1 MNTVIKI
8 NNYLQR
14 YLLPSITGRGKG
26 VGLLMLLSLV
36 TFTACSDVE
45 LEPAT
50 YSEAVSNLVAEYTQG
65 SRQVTLRWDNP
76 TMSGQSGIQI
86 IKDNTD
92 VINFDEVMN
101 SYFIKKAP
109 TNVDV
114 AYTVKARY
122 SDGRVSEGQTVRF
135 NISYEVQKGASKIA
149 MLVADDYTKSDD
161 EKDAVAWFQKNYVNT
176 NKGILITPSTIDDL
190 DIEKQA
196 ACWVM
201 CDRIGIDKGWQN
213 LPGNLASNA
222 TIEAL
227 KAFAADGGNLLLT
240 NHATQLTVA
249 LGRIAEAYAPGIYG
263 NGEGGQNNDIWG
275 SQPIIGNAEGQI
287 YDHSAHDIYRGMKF
301 TSGLYERSIYTFESA
316 GVKGDH
322 NCMWDLNA
330 YGLAANPNV
339 VKSWEELT
347 NSTVLG
353 TWNHVVDYCCAGI
366 VDFAPTT
373 SFAGRILAVGLAAYE
388 WNIGVENTC
397 QDQLEKFTANCLS
410 YVGTPAESK
419 VAMLVPDDYTNSDDE
434 KDAVAWFKKNYV
446 DKGTG
451 ILLTPSTIDNLDIET
466 NPMCWVMCDRIGIE
480 KGWQNLPGN
489 LASNDVI
496 TALKAF
502 TADGGNLLLTNH
514 ATQLTVGLGRIAETY
529 APGIYGNGDGGQNND
544 IWGSQP
550 IIGNAE
556 GQIYDHSGHDIYWG
570 MDFVSGLYERS
581 IYTFIGSGVKGD
593 HNCMWDLNAYGLAA
607 NPNVVKTWEELTNS
621 TVLGTWN
628 HVVDYCCAGIV
639 DFAPT
644 TTFSGRILAVGLAA
658 YEWNIGVENT
668 CQSQLERFTS
678 NCIGYLK

>member
-1 MNTVIKI
+1 MKAIYKFI
-8 NNYLQR
+8 CAICAIC
-14 YLLPSITGRGKG
+14 S
-26 VGLLMLLSLV
+26 
-36 TFTACSDVE
+36 FTSCSDVE
-45 LEPAT
+45 FEEAN
-50 YSEAVSNLVAEYTQG
+50 YSEAVTNLVADYQQG
-65 SRQVTLRWDNP
+65 SRQVTLHWDNP
-76 TMSGQSGIQI
+76 SMSGQIGIQI

-92 VINFDEVMN
+92 VMNIDEVVN

-149 MLVADDYTKSDD
+149 MLVADDYTNSTD
-161 EKDAVAWFQKNYVNT
+161 EKDAVAWFKKNYVDT
-176 NKGILITPSTIDDL
+176 NKGILITPSSIDEL

-227 KAFAADGGNLLLT
+227 KAFTADGGNLLLT
-240 NHATQLTVA
+240 NHATQLTVG

-263 NGEGGQNNDIWG
+263 SGEGGQNNDVWG
-275 SQPIIGNAEGQI
+275 VHPIIGNVEGQI
-287 YDHSAHDIYRGMKF
+287 YDHSAHDIYRGM
-301 TSGLYERSIYTFESA
+301 TYEPTLFAGIYGFESA

-330 YGLAANPNV
+330 YGLAPNPNV
-339 VKSWEELT
+339 VTAWEELT

-388 WNIGVENTC
+388 WNIGGTNDY
-397 QDQLEKFTANCLS
+397 QAQLEKFTANCLK

-419 VAMLVPDDYTNSDDE
+419 VAMLVADDYTNSADE

-451 ILLTPSTIDNLDIET
+451 VLLTPSTIDNLDIET
-466 NPMCWVMCDRIGIE
+466 NPMCWVMCDRIGID

-489 LASNDVI
+489 LASNEVI

-514 ATQLTVGLGRIAETY
+514 ATQLTVGLGRIAEAY
-529 APGIYGNGDGGQNND
+529 APGIYGSGEGGQNND
-544 IWGSQP
+544 VWGVHP
-550 IIGNAE
+550 VIGNVE
-556 GQIYDHSGHDIYWG
+556 GQIYDHTAHDIYWG
-570 MDFVSGLYERS
+570 MTYEPTLFAG
-581 IYTFIGSGVKGD
+581 IYGFESAGVKGD
-593 HNCMWDLNAYGLAA
+593 HNCMWDLNAYGLAP
-607 NPNVVKTWEELTNS
+607 NPNVVITWEELTNS

-644 TTFSGRILAVGLAA
+644 TTFPGRILAVGLAA

-668 CQSQLERFTS
+668 YQSQLERFTS

>member
-1 MNTVIKI
+1 MKTKLFHII
-8 NNYLQR
+8 CAICAICGFW
-14 YLLPSITGRGKG
+14 S
-26 VGLLMLLSLV
+26 
-36 TFTACSDVE
+36 CSDVE
-45 LEPAT
+45 FEEAN
-50 YSEAVSNLVAEYTQG
+50 YSEAVTNLVADYQQG
-65 SRQVTLRWDNP
+65 SRQVTLHWDNP
-76 TMSGQSGIQI
+76 SMSGQIGIQI

-92 VINFDEVMN
+92 VMNIDEVVS

-176 NKGILITPSTIDDL
+176 NKGILLTPSTIDDL
-190 DIEKQA
+190 DIEKQS

-227 KAFAADGGNLLLT
+227 KAFTADGGNLFLT
-240 NHATQLTVA
+240 NHATQLTVG

-263 NGEGGQNNDIWG
+263 NGEGGQNNDVWG

-287 YDHSAHDIYRGMKF
+287 YDHSGHDIYRGMKF
-301 TSGLYERSIYTFESA
+301 VSGLYERSIYTFESA

-330 YGLAANPNV
+330 YGLAPNPNV
-339 VKSWEELT
+339 VKAWEDMT

-366 VDFAPTT
+366 VDFAPT
-373 SFAGRILAVGLAAYE
+373 SAFAGRILAVGLAAYE
-388 WNIGVENTC
+388 WNIGGTNDC

-419 VAMLVPDDYTNSDDE
+419 VAMLVANDYTASDDE
-434 KDAVAWFKKNYV
+434 KDAVAWFQKNYV
-446 DKGTG
+446 DTGKGV
-451 ILLTPSTIDNLDIET
+451 ILTPATIDNLDIET

-480 KGWQNLPGN
+480 KGWQNLPGS
-489 LASNDVI
+489 LASNEVI

-514 ATQLTVGLGRIAETY
+514 ATQLTVGLGRIPEAY
-529 APGIYGNGDGGQNND
+529 APGIYGNGEGGQNND

-581 IYTFIGSGVKGD
+581 IYCFESAGIKGD
-593 HNCMWDLNAYGLAA
+593 HNCMWDLNAYGLAP
-607 NPNVVKTWEELTNS
+607 NPNVVKTWEETTNS

-644 TTFSGRILAVGLAA
+644 TTFAGRILAVGLAA
-658 YEWNIGVENT
+658 YEWNIGGVNEK
-668 CQSQLERFTS
+668 QSQLERFTS

>member
-1 MNTVIKI
+1 MKAIYKI
-8 NNYLQR
+8 ICAICAIC
-14 YLLPSITGRGKG
+14 S
-26 VGLLMLLSLV
+26 
-36 TFTACSDVE
+36 FTSCSDVE
-45 LEPAT
+45 FEEAN
-50 YSEAVSNLVAEYTQG
+50 YSEAVTNLVADYQQG
-65 SRQVTLRWDNP
+65 SRQVTLHWDNP
-76 TMSGQSGIQI
+76 SMSGQIGIQI

-92 VINFDEVMN
+92 VMNIDEVVN

-149 MLVADDYTKSDD
+149 MLVADDYTNSTD
-161 EKDAVAWFQKNYVNT
+161 EKDAVAWFKKNYVDT
-176 NKGILITPSTIDDL
+176 NKGILITPSSIDEL

-227 KAFAADGGNLLLT
+227 KAFTADGGNLLLT
-240 NHATQLTVA
+240 NHATQLTVG

-263 NGEGGQNNDIWG
+263 SGEGGQNNDVWG
-275 SQPIIGNAEGQI
+275 VHPIIGNVEGQI
-287 YDHSAHDIYRGMKF
+287 YDHSGHDIYQGM
-301 TSGLYERSIYTFESA
+301 TYEPTLFAGIYGFESA

-330 YGLAANPNV
+330 YGLAPNPNV
-339 VKSWEELT
+339 VTAWEELT

-388 WNIGVENTC
+388 WNIGGTNDY
-397 QDQLEKFTANCLS
+397 QAQLEKFTANCLK

-419 VAMLVPDDYTNSDDE
+419 VAMLVADDYTNSADE

-451 ILLTPSTIDNLDIET
+451 VLLTPSTIDNLDIET
-466 NPMCWVMCDRIGIE
+466 NPMCWVMCDRIGID

-489 LASNDVI
+489 LASNEVI

-514 ATQLTVGLGRIAETY
+514 ATQLTVGLGRIAEAY
-529 APGIYGNGDGGQNND
+529 APGIYGSGEGGQNND
-544 IWGSQP
+544 VWGVHP
-550 IIGNAE
+550 VIGNVE
-556 GQIYDHSGHDIYWG
+556 GQIYDHTAHDIYWG
-570 MDFVSGLYERS
+570 MTYEPTLFAG
-581 IYTFIGSGVKGD
+581 IYGFESAGVKGD
-593 HNCMWDLNAYGLAA
+593 HNCMWDLNAYGLAP
-607 NPNVVKTWEELTNS
+607 NPNVVITWEELTNS

-644 TTFSGRILAVGLAA
+644 TTFPGRILAVGLAA

-668 CQSQLERFTS
+668 YQSQLERFTS

>member
-1 MNTVIKI
+1 MKKI
-8 NNYLQR
+8 YLAIIAA
-14 YLLPSITGRGKG
+14 LGIL
-26 VGLLMLLSLV
+26 
-36 TFTACSDVE
+36 TACTDVE
-45 LEPAT
+45 FEPAN
-50 YSEAVSNLVAEYTQG
+50 YSEAVTNLQAEYTQG

-76 TMSGQSGIQI
+76 TMSGLSGIQI

-92 VINFDEVMN
+92 VMNIDEVVN

-149 MLVADDYTKSDD
+149 MLVADDYTNSDD
-161 EKDAVAWFQKNYVNT
+161 EKDAVAWFKKNYVDT
-176 NKGILITPSTIDDL
+176 NKGILITPSSIDDL

-201 CDRIGIDKGWQN
+201 CDRIGLDKGWQN

-227 KAFAADGGNLLLT
+227 KAFTADGGNLLLT
-240 NHATQLTVA
+240 NHATQLTVG

-263 NGEGGQNNDIWG
+263 SGEGGQNNDVWG
-275 SQPIIGNAEGQI
+275 VHPIIGNVEGQI
-287 YDHSAHDIYRGMKF
+287 YNHSGHDIYQGM
-301 TSGLYERSIYTFESA
+301 TYEPSLFAGIYCFESA

-330 YGLAANPNV
+330 YGLAPNPNV
-339 VKSWEELT
+339 VVTWEELT

-388 WNIGVENTC
+388 WNIGGTNDY
-397 QDQLEKFTANCLS
+397 QAQLEKFTANCLK

-419 VAMLVPDDYTNSDDE
+419 VAMLVADDYTNSADE

-451 ILLTPSTIDNLDIET
+451 VLLTPSTIDNLDIET
-466 NPMCWVMCDRIGIE
+466 NPMFWVMCDRIGID

-489 LASNDVI
+489 LASNEVI

-502 TADGGNLLLTNH
+502 AADGGNLLLTNH
-514 ATQLTVGLGRIAETY
+514 ATQLTVGLGRIAEAY
-529 APGIYGNGDGGQNND
+529 APGIYGSGEGGQNND
-544 IWGSQP
+544 VWGVHP
-550 IIGNAE
+550 VIGNVE
-556 GQIYDHSGHDIYWG
+556 GQIYDHTAHDIYWG
-570 MDFVSGLYERS
+570 MTYEPTLFAG
-581 IYTFIGSGVKGD
+581 IYGFESAGVKGD
-593 HNCMWDLNAYGLAA
+593 HNCMWDLNAYGLAP
-607 NPNVVKTWEELTNS
+607 NPNVVITWEELTNS

-644 TTFSGRILAVGLAA
+644 TTFPGRILAVGLAA

-668 CQSQLERFTS
+668 YQSQLERFTS

>member
-1 MNTVIKI
+1 MKIKNI
-8 NNYLQR
+8 ILAG
-14 YLLPSITGRGKG
+14 L
-26 VGLLMLLSLV
+26 VGCTMAAAPVLTS
-36 TFTACSDVE
+36 CSDVE
-45 LEPAT
+45 YEEANF
-50 YSEAVSNLVAEYTQG
+50 SEGVRNLIAEYTQG
-65 SRQVTLRWDNP
+65 NRQVTLRWDNP

-86 IKDNTD
+86 IKDDADITNLD
-92 VINFDEVMN
+92 QVVN

-114 AYTVKARY
+114 SYTVKARY

-135 NISYEVQKGASKIA
+135 NIAYEAQKGGTMVA
-149 MLVADDYTKSDD
+149 MLVADDYNNSAD
-161 EKDAVAWFQKNYVNT
+161 EKDAVAWFQKNYVST
-176 NKGILITPSTIDDL
+176 GKGVLLTPATIDDL
-190 DIEKQA
+190 DIEKQS

-201 CDRIGIDKGWQN
+201 CDRIGIEKGWQN
-213 LPGNLASNA
+213 LPGGLASTN

-227 KAFAADGGNLLLT
+227 KAFTADGGNLFLT

-249 LGRIAEAYAPGIYG
+249 VGRIADAYAPGIYG
-263 NGEGGQNNDIWG
+263 NGEGGQNGDIWG

-287 YDHSAHDIYRGMKF
+287 YDHSDHDIYRGMKF
-301 TSGLYERSIYTFESA
+301 VSGLYERSIYTFEGA

-330 YGLAANPNV
+330 YGLAPSPNV
-339 VKSWEELT
+339 VKAWEDLT
-347 NSTVLG
+347 SSHVLG

-366 VDFAPTT
+366 IDFDPTT
-373 SFAGRILAVGLAAYE
+373 TFAGRVLAVGLAAYE
-388 WNIGVENTC
+388 WNIGGENSC

-410 YVGTPAESK
+410 YVAAPVEQK
-419 VAMLVPDDYTNSDDE
+419 VAMLVATDYQQSADE
-434 KDAVAWFKKNYV
+434 KDAVAWFQKNYV
-446 DKGTG
+446 DAGKGV
-451 ILLTPSTIDNLDIET
+451 IFTPDNVDDLDIEN
-466 NPMCWVMCDRIGIE
+466 NPVCWVMCDRIGIE
-480 KGWQNLPGN
+480 KGWQNLPGG
-489 LASNDVI
+489 LASAQTIN
-496 TALKAF
+496 ALKAF

-514 ATQLTVGLGRIAETY
+514 ATQLTVGIGRIAEAY
-529 APGIYGNGDGGQNND
+529 APGIYGNGEGGQNGD

-593 HNCMWDLNAYGLAA
+593 HNCMWDLNAYGLAPS
-607 NPNVVKTWEELTNS
+607 PNVVKAWEDTTNS

-644 TTFSGRILAVGLAA
+644 TSFAGRIVAVGLAA
-658 YEWNIGVENT
+658 YEWNIGGENS
-668 CQSQLERFTS
+668 CQSQMERFTK

>member
-1 MNTVIKI
+1 MKKIYLVII
-8 NNYLQR
+8 AAL
-14 YLLPSITGRGKG
+14 SI
-26 VGLLMLLSLV
+26 
-36 TFTACSDVE
+36 FTACSDVE
-45 LEPAT
+45 FEAAK
-50 YSEAVSNLVAEYTQG
+50 YSEAVTNLQAEYTQG

-76 TMSGQSGIQI
+76 TMSGQTGIQI
-86 IKDNTD
+86 IKDNND
-92 VINFDEVMN
+92 VMNIDEVVN

-135 NISYEVQKGASKIA
+135 NIAYEVQKGTSKIA

-161 EKDAVAWFQKNYVNT
+161 EKDAVAWFTKNYVNT

-190 DIEKQA
+190 DIEKQS

-201 CDRIGIDKGWQN
+201 CDRIGINKGWQN

-222 TIEAL
+222 AIEAL
-227 KAFAADGGNLLLT
+227 KAFTADGGNLFLT

-263 NGEGGQNNDIWG
+263 NGEGGSNPDVWG

-287 YDHSAHDIYRGMKF
+287 YDHSGHDIYRGMNF
-301 TSGLYERSIYTFESA
+301 TSGLYERSIYTFI
-316 GVKGDH
+316 GNGIKGDH

-330 YGLAANPNV
+330 YGLAPNPNV
-339 VKSWEELT
+339 VKTWEETT

-366 VDFAPTT
+366 VDFNPTT
-373 SFAGRILAVGLAAYE
+373 TFAGRILAVGLAAYE
-388 WNIGVENTC
+388 WNIGGENIY

-410 YVGTPAESK
+410 YVGTPSESK
-419 VAMLVPDDYTNSDDE
+419 VAMLVPDDYTKSDDE
-434 KDAVAWFKKNYV
+434 KDAVAWFKANYV

-480 KGWQNLPGN
+480 KGWQNLPGS
-489 LASNDVI
+489 LASNEVI
-496 TALKAF
+496 TAQKAF

-514 ATQLTVGLGRIAETY
+514 ATQLTVGLGRIAEAY
-529 APGIYGNGDGGQNND
+529 APGIYGNGEGGQNND

-581 IYTFIGSGVKGD
+581 IYCFESAGFKGD
-593 HNCMWDLNAYGLAA
+593 HNCMWDLNAYGLAP
-607 NPNVVKTWEELTNS
+607 NPNVVKTWEETTNS

-644 TTFSGRILAVGLAA
+644 TTFAGRILAVGLAA
-658 YEWNIGVENT
+658 YEWNIGSVNEK
-668 CQSQLERFTS
+668 QGQLERFTS